1 MDSFLLI
8 WKMNIYIQAISNID
22 IAQEL
27 TDRLLYSLESFEFS
41 FEEHVRLQDPALL
54 RLVSRVPVSSRA
66 LGDG

>member
-1 MDSFLLI
+1 M
-8 WKMNIYIQAISNID
+8 SNID

-41 FEEHVRLQDPALL
+41 FEEHVRPQDPALL